1 MFVTSLEARIKPQ
14 SINVYLA
21 GVRSLHVSN
30 GYDNP
35 LTPGL

>member
-14 SINVYLA
+14 SINVYLT